1 MKVPKPRKL
10 KSGTWFLQLRL
21 NGVSIPV
28 TGRTEAECANNAS
41 LIKAEHKTGKRQISK
56 DKTTVT
62 LDKLLTD
69 YITKYE
75 KVLSPSTIRGYE
87 SIRKN
92 RFPDYIGKPV
102 KRIKWQE
109 MINTELETK
118 SEHTVKNG
126 WGAIT
131 VAMRDAGIPV
141 PPVKLAKVPVHEL
154 PYLTPDEI
162 KLFLKAAEGDKAEIE
177 MLLELHGLR
186 ESECMYVVR
195 NNGINLKRHEIN
207 ITGAVVPGKDHK
219 FIEKETNKNYTSTR
233 TVPIMIP
240 RLEELVKYHQSNGIP
255 IKTHSASAL
264 LSHVNKC
271 CERAGVTQ
279 VGNHGLRRSFSTL
292 CFSKGIP
299 ILQVQ
304 AWGGWKDYQTLY
316 RHYIKIIDEDKAK
329 NKKTVTD
336 FFK

>member
-1 MKVPKPRKL
+1 MKIPKPRKL

-28 TGRTEAECANNAS
+28 TGRTEAECTNNAS

-69 YITKYE
+69 YIAKYE

-92 RFPDYIGKPV
+92 RFPDYMRKPV

-109 MINTELETK
+109 MISTELETK

-240 RLEELVKYHQSNGIP
+240 RLEELVKHHQDNGIP
-255 IKTHSASAL
+255 IKPHSASAL